1 MSGKI
6 RVWRTCCLK
15 VWGGIFKKKKLLPP
29 DYFTYKLLVNLQV
42 AVKMFLFIY
51 LIFRGVPPWGEM
63 RMRASYKN
71 VNRHLPMAKFGIS
84 WVRTGTTTGC
94 R

>member
-1 MSGKI
+1 MSCLGKFAFG
-6 RVWRTCCLK
+6 VHAASKFGVAYL
-15 VWGGIFKKKKLLPP
+15 KKKKLLPP

-63 RMRASYKN
+63 TS
-71 VNRHLPMAKFGIS
+71 
-84 WVRTGTTTGC
+84 
-94 R
+94 